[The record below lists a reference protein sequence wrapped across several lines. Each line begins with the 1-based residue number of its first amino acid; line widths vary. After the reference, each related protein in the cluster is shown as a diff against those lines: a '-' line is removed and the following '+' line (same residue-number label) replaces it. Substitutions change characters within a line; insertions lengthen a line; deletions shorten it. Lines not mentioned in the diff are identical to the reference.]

1 MDKSIAEILS
11 EPATV
16 EEIIRKANEI
26 NEKLKEVDNMPR
38 LVTLPAWYD
47 EDDAR
52 DHGVCPDCSGTGC
65 YVCHYSGEV

>member
-1 MDKSIAEILS
+1 MGAIAEILS

-16 EEIIRKANEI
+16 EDLQLKQAEI

-65 YVCHYSGEV
+65 YVCHNSGEV